1 MTSYF
6 LINKIHETE
15 RERERERE
23 REGER
28 ERERERGE
36 SGKRV
41 YLQSEHQ
48 NMMSGKSWA
57 AFFSQYRK

>member
-1 MTSYF
+1 MTHTVPSVA
-6 LINKIHETE
+6 KITRAQ
-15 RERERERE
+15 RERERGER
-23 REGER
+23 ER